1 MRRPHVIMKELRRIL
16 LAVMML
22 GVLAAGVFA
31 EDQDRGQKLPPKVNP
46 PKVKV
51 KDKEKP
57 PPDNGQRGGKRGDE
71 NRRGRP

>member
-1 MRRPHVIMKELRRIL
+1 MRELKRIL

-22 GVLAAGVFA
+22 CVLAAGVFA
-31 EDQDRGQKLPPKVNP
+31 EDQDKGQKLPPKVNP

-51 KDKEKP
+51 GEKKVP